1 MDMPSDEQ
9 NKFEHI
15 TRLMSVSPDA
25 VFGQGRLG
33 SAVIDEV
40 NSFLL
45 LTKCNSRVQSRLC
58 ILTSNL
64 VAILCFDRRS
74 IRWNA

>member
-1 MDMPSDEQ
+1 MDMPSDER

-15 TRLMSVSPDA
+15 TRLISVSPDA

-40 NSFLL
+40 NSFV
-45 LTKCNSRVQSRLC
+45 C
-58 ILTSNL
+58 
-64 VAILCFDRRS
+64 
-74 IRWNA
+74 